1 MDRIALKYG
10 INPHQGNATLSIEA
24 GALPLTVLNGT
35 AGYINILDALLGWQ
49 LVSELKRAT
58 NLASAASFKHAS
70 PAGSA
75 VAVSLKSTERAMFF
89 IDEEYP
95 LSEQATAFVR
105 ARGADR
111 LSSFGDFIALSDR
124 CDESTAR
131 LIALEVSDGIIAPG
145 YEPEALE
152 VLKQKRGGNYPIL
165 EIDPGYEPSAVERR
179 QVFGFELYQE
189 RNAAAINPAAL
200 GTVVTEEKELPADVA
215 LTLAVATIALKYT
228 QSNSVCVAYDGQVI
242 GMGAGQQ
249 SRVHCTRLA
258 CGKADKWFC
267 QQHPRVLAL
276 PFREGLGRVEKT
288 NVVDQF
294 LLWDEL
300 SDAEK
305 DALRAALTE
314 EPQPLTPEERAEWIA
329 RFEGVAL
336 SSDAFIPFRDTIDR
350 AHRSGVRYV
359 LQAGGSIRDDEV
371 TAAADSYGMVMIHS
385 GMRWFL
391 H

>member
-131 LIALEVSDGIIAPG
+131 LIALEVSDGIIAPA
-145 YEPEALE
+145 YDPEALAL
-152 VLKQKRGGNYPIL
+152 LKKKRKGSYLIL
-165 EIDPGYEPSAVERR
+165 QIDPTFAPPSLEERTL
-179 QVFGFELYQE
+179 FGLTLTQE
-189 RNAAAINPAAL
+189 RNTL
-200 GTVVTEEKELPADVA
+200 LLDETVLSPIVTRNRQLSDSAKLDLLVA
-215 LTLAVATIALKYT
+215 LNTLKYT
-228 QSNSVCVAYDGQVI
+228 QSNSVCYASRGQAI
-242 GMGAGQQ
+242 GVGSGQQ
-249 SRVHCTRLA
+249 SRIHCTRLA
-258 CGKADKWFC
+258 GEKADLFHLR
-267 QQHPRVLAL
+267 QSEHVLSL
-276 PFREGLGRVEKT
+276 PFREGLSRNAKD
-288 NVVDQF
+288 NIIDQY
-294 LLWDEL
+294 LRGEL
-300 SDAEK
+300 FDQDGVFTTPVAPM
-305 DALRAALTE
+305 TE
-314 EPQPLTPEERAEWIA
+314 EERHAILA
-329 RFEGVAL
+329 PVDGVSLA
-336 SSDAFIPFRDTIDR
+336 SDAFFPFRDNIDR
-350 AHRSGVRYV
+350 ARRSGVRYV
-359 LQAGGSIRDDEV
+359 VQAGGSVRDDEV
-371 TAAADSYGMVMIHS
+371 IAACDEHDMVMICNKI
-385 GMRWFL
+385 RLFL

>member
-131 LIALEVSDGIIAPG
+131 LIALEVSDGIIAPA
-145 YEPEALE
+145 YDPEALAL
-152 VLKQKRGGNYPIL
+152 LKKKRKGSYLIL
-165 EIDPGYEPSAVERR
+165 QIDPTFAPPSLEERTL
-179 QVFGFELYQE
+179 FGLTLTQE
-189 RNAAAINPAAL
+189 RNTLLLDETVLSPIVTRNRAL
-200 GTVVTEEKELPADVA
+200 SESAKRDLLVA
-215 LTLAVATIALKYT
+215 LNTLKYT
-228 QSNSVCVAYDGQVI
+228 QSNSVCYAARGQAI
-242 GMGAGQQ
+242 GVGAGQQ
-249 SRVHCTRLA
+249 SRIHCTRLA
-258 CGKADKWFC
+258 GEKADLFHQIGRASC
-267 QQHPRVLAL
+267 RERV
-276 PFREGLGRVEKT
+276 
-288 NVVDQF
+288 
-294 LLWDEL
+294 
-300 SDAEK
+300 
-305 DALRAALTE
+305 
-314 EPQPLTPEERAEWIA
+314 
-329 RFEGVAL
+329 
-336 SSDAFIPFRDTIDR
+336 
-350 AHRSGVRYV
+350 
-359 LQAGGSIRDDEV
+359 
-371 TAAADSYGMVMIHS
+371 
-385 GMRWFL
+385 
-391 H
+391 

>member
-131 LIALEVSDGIIAPG
+131 LIALEVSDGIIAPA
-145 YEPEALE
+145 YDPEALAL
-152 VLKQKRGGNYPIL
+152 LKKKRKGSYLIL
-165 EIDPGYEPSAVERR
+165 QIDPTFAPPLWKSGPSSA
-179 QVFGFELYQE
+179 
-189 RNAAAINPAAL
+189 
-200 GTVVTEEKELPADVA
+200 
-215 LTLAVATIALKYT
+215 
-228 QSNSVCVAYDGQVI
+228 
-242 GMGAGQQ
+242 
-249 SRVHCTRLA
+249 
-258 CGKADKWFC
+258 
-267 QQHPRVLAL
+267 
-276 PFREGLGRVEKT
+276 
-288 NVVDQF
+288 
-294 LLWDEL
+294 
-300 SDAEK
+300 
-305 DALRAALTE
+305 
-314 EPQPLTPEERAEWIA
+314 
-329 RFEGVAL
+329 
-336 SSDAFIPFRDTIDR
+336 
-350 AHRSGVRYV
+350 
-359 LQAGGSIRDDEV
+359 
-371 TAAADSYGMVMIHS
+371 
-385 GMRWFL
+385 
-391 H
+391 